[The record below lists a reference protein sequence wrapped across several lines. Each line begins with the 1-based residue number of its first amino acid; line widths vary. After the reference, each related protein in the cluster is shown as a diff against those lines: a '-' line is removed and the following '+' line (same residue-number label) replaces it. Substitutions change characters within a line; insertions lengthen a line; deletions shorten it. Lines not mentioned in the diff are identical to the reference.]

1 MPPPLAATSTGTWR
15 RPMMPDPSGWPGAPD
30 PSSGGRGR
38 PWMDRLQAQ
47 LAEQRIVLLRGVLD
61 DDLAGQVAA
70 QLMLLDASGDDAVT
84 LHVDSGGGPLH
95 AAFTVIDTID
105 LLGVPVETVCVGRV
119 EGAAVGVV
127 AAAPRR
133 QAARHARF
141 RLSEPTS
148 SVAGRAA
155 ELEAWAEHHQAQLAR
170 FVERLALATGRPAE
184 HVEADLSIGRWLD
197 APGAVRYGL
206 VDGLWEP
213 GASPRLP
220 LGFWPG

>member
-1 MPPPLAATSTGTWR
+1 MTPEAAG
-15 RPMMPDPSGWPGAPD
+15 PD
-30 PSSGGRGR
+30 R

-47 LAEQRIVLLRGVLD
+47 LAEQRIVLLRGELD
-61 DDLAGQVAA
+61 DDRAGQVAA
-70 QLMLLDASGDDAVT
+70 ELMMLDASGDEPVT
-84 LHVDSGGGPLH
+84 LHVDSAGGPLH

-105 LLGVPVETVCVGRV
+105 LLGVPVETICVGRV
-119 EGAAVGVV
+119 EGSAVGVV

-141 RLSEPTS
+141 RLGEPTS

-170 FVERLALATGRPAE
+170 FVDRLAEATGRPAE
-184 HVEADLSIGRWLD
+184 HVEADLSTGRWLD
-197 APGAVRYGL
+197 APGAVSYGL

-213 GASPRLP
+213 GSSSRRSLGYGPR
-220 LGFWPG
+220 